1 MRQIIQIAVEWI
13 VILVIIFISL
23 YVIISMLTSC

>member
-23 YVIISMLTSC
+23 YMIFSMLTSC